1 MILACYYD
9 SGAQTI
15 PIAQAAEFI
24 SPYIDGGYWSGQKPQ
39 ASGFG
44 IALISVVDLETA
56 VEVYRAIMTEA
67 GFEFEDILPYIE
79 AANAD

>member
-1 MILACYYD
+1 VILACYYAA
-9 SGAQTI
+9 GAETI
-15 PIAQAAEFI
+15 SIAEAAESI

-44 IALISVVDLETA
+44 IALLSVIDLETA
-56 VEVYRAIMTEA
+56 VEVYRVIMTEPD
-67 GFEFEDILPYIE
+67 FSFDDIMPYVE

>member
-1 MILACYYD
+1 MILACYYSAGD
-9 SGAQTI
+9 ETI
-15 PIAQAAEFI
+15 PITQAAEFI

-44 IALISVVDLETA
+44 IALISVIDLETA
-56 VEVYRAIMTEA
+56 VEVFRAIMTEP
-67 GFEFEDILPYIE
+67 GFEFEEILPYVE